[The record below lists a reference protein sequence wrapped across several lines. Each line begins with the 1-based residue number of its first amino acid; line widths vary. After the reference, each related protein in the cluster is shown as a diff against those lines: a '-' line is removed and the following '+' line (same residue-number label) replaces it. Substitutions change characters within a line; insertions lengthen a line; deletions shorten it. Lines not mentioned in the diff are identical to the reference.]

1 MNSSVIWSYLRFN
14 AVTNGCKI
22 SLVSATTA
30 NGQMFLRITVPCCAN
45 EEEKAG
51 KKSLLFSTMMS
62 SMSIRLSM
70 FLPVISN
77 TENLTVLDKQSML
90 LLLHVHGNFYEKR
103 LADVLLFFLK
113 LPAIVVYFCFSAVS
127 MAPAA
132 RGHFRSPKNH
142 FYTAEKRV
150 KTGVIWWYF

>member
-51 KKSLLFSTMMS
+51 KMSLLFSTMMS

-90 LLLHVHGNFYEKR
+90 LLLHVHGE
-103 LADVLLFFLK
+103 
-113 LPAIVVYFCFSAVS
+113 
-127 MAPAA
+127 
-132 RGHFRSPKNH
+132 
-142 FYTAEKRV
+142 
-150 KTGVIWWYF
+150 KTG